1 MEPRIIS
8 YRFDAENGTKAV
20 FDLALNPDTLL
31 LPVVTEELPEWT
43 SLEFEQCPHCPL
55 NAEEHPR
62 CPVAAHLPR
71 VIHTFN
77 DLVSH
82 DKVRVEVTTPERTF
96 VQKVSVQKGMGAIMG
111 LIMAT
116 SGCPITAFFRP
127 MARFHLPFS
136 TQDETIF
143 RAAANYMLAD
153 YFRAKTTGN
162 ERDREL
168 AGLTEIYRKVHELNK
183 AFFDRVK
190 VAARTDSS
198 LNAVVHL
205 DMFALMLPL
214 QARLELPALEGY
226 FEPFL
231 DQLP

>member
-8 YRFDAENGTKAV
+8 YRFDAKDGTEAV
-20 FDLALNPDTLL
+20 FDLALDPDTLL
-31 LPVVTEELPEWT
+31 LPEVTEELPEWT
-43 SLEFEQCPHCPL
+43 ALEFEQCPHCPL
-55 NAEEHPR
+55 EAQEHPR

-71 VIHTFN
+71 VIQTFN
-77 DLVSH
+77 HLVSH
-82 DKVRVEVTTPERTF
+82 DKVRVEVTTLERTF
-96 VQKVSVQKGMGAIMG
+96 VQTVSVQRGIGAIMG

-153 YFRAKTTGN
+153 YFRAKTTGK

-168 AGLTEIYRKVHELNK
+168 TGLTEIYRKVHELNK